1 MLNELSTS
9 LADEFKRKYGVAK
22 PASDCFQEDAEL
34 KELMAKIAKLSK
46 RHGDVPTTLKLLCR
60 VRFSSLCETP
70 TRYWGSGTRDNSC
83 IKGN

>member
-9 LADEFKRKYGVAK
+9 LADEFKRKYGIAK

-46 RHGDVPTTLKLLCR
+46 KSDPFSEEKFPT
-60 VRFSSLCETP
+60 VASH
-70 TRYWGSGTRDNSC
+70 
-83 IKGN
+83 